1 MHCEKNLTH
10 SNEFRGGVEGA
21 GPQGSRCGIQVSHSG
36 GREAARLAR
45 QAVQTLSRHS
55 SRSPLFSIASQS
67 RKHTAQTGGSSPA
80 LRCLL
85 GLGPRG
91 GQCGLLALHACHQDP
106 WAGEAG
112 WIYFE
117 DIHLTTVDT
126 LHERNPGPERAKARS
141 KHLREPTTCHTRT
154 ATAQHWDPILKMKKS
169 RLLMGREV
177 IPNFLSHRSGL
188 NTGRALQWNT
198 MWLFYFKNFFNVCL
212 YLGHTQ
218 RDRERDRI

>member
-1 MHCEKNLTH
+1 MYLNQQRKHDVLFSWVQTKNRHKAYSRSYLAWPALNMHCEKNLTH

-21 GPQGSRCGIQVSHSG
+21 GPQGSRCGIQVSRSG

-45 QAVQTLSRHS
+45 QVVQTLTRHC

-67 RKHTAQTGGSSPA
+67 RKRTAQTGGSSPA

-91 GQCGLLALHACHQDP
+91 GQCGLLALHACHQDS

-117 DIHLTTVDT
+117 DIHLTMV
-126 LHERNPGPERAKARS
+126 EY
-141 KHLREPTTCHTRT
+141 PT
-154 ATAQHWDPILKMKKS
+154 
-169 RLLMGREV
+169 
-177 IPNFLSHRSGL
+177 
-188 NTGRALQWNT
+188 
-198 MWLFYFKNFFNVCL
+198 
-212 YLGHTQ
+212 
-218 RDRERDRI
+218 